1 MEDPRSTNDFPVASA
16 QLARNFSFVSM
27 LGLAFAILNVRTHH
41 NTPLYPQINDSSMA
55 QSWTAL
61 ASSLPLSLASGGPT
75 SIVWGLL
82 AAGCC
87 TLCVSLSLAEFLSAY
102 PNSAGQY
109 YWVAVSRSEHAAA
122 LSWFTAWFNVAGW
135 VCLSATASLF
145 GSSLIMNIAMFNN
158 RDYTLQS
165 WHMFLVYICFCLVA
179 FLTNAFL
186 NAILATLNKI
196 ALTWSICGFAAISIT
211 VLSCASPNYNSP
223 SFVFT
228 GFVNETGWPDG
239 IAWLLG
245 LLQGGLKDAVAHMIE
260 EIPSPAIHGPR
271 VMIACVAT
279 GIITGFVL
287 IIILLFVSDD
297 ISTVIASVYGPLLQI
312 LFAATRNKAG
322 AICLL
327 LYLNSQPYLNP
338 RATRMSSDL
347 RNRDSGLPFHRLA
360 FNALSSATV
369 VCFDISYGLPILI
382 HCLRGRKQL
391 PSRPFALHPLL
402 GWFVNLV
409 SAPGVDILFL
419 TDQYLNLGTD
429 VWKDYAAAA
438 VGIVLLVSTLSW
450 LLQGRK
456 TFSGRTVVAGIES
469 TPVAVALSVQ
479 KD

>member
-27 LGLAFAILNVRTHH
+27 LGLAFAILN
-41 NTPLYPQINDSSMA
+41 
-55 QSWTAL
+55 SWTAL

-223 SFVFT
+223 S
-228 GFVNETGWPDG
+228 
-239 IAWLLG
+239 
-245 LLQGGLKDAVAHMIE
+245 
-260 EIPSPAIHGPR
+260 PAIHGPR

-279 GIITGFVL
+279 GIITSFVL

-327 LYLNSQPYLNP
+327 LFPIGCLLLGVVAIMTTCSCMI
-338 RATRMSSDL
+338 RAL
-347 RNRDSGLPFHRLA
+347 GRDSGLPFHRLWAQIHPALGTPLNALVLSFFLTVCCGCIYLGSSSA

-409 SAPGVDILFL
+409 SIVYILLTTVLFVFPPFL
-419 TDQYLNLGTD
+419 PVTGSNMN
-429 VWKDYAAAA
+429 YAAAA